1 MYRLTKYAFAAV
13 IVAADLTMA
22 SLPSAA
28 QGLELRV
35 GPGGV
40 DVRDRDRYPD
50 NYERSRR
57 GCSPDEALDAA
68 RDEGFRRARIA
79 SANSRRIVIEGMTRR
94 GPDRIVFANARGC
107 PEI

>member
-1 MYRLTKYAFAAV
+1 MFRVTKYAFAAM
-13 IVAADLTMA
+13 IVAADITV
-22 SLPSAA
+22 SVLPAAA
-28 QGLELRV
+28 QGIELRV

-50 NYERSRR
+50 RYERR

>member
-1 MYRLTKYAFAAV
+1 MNRFTKYAFAAV
-13 IVAADLTMA
+13 IIAADFTA
-22 SLPSAA
+22 ATLPAAA

-40 DVRDRDRYPD
+40 DVRDRDRDSDRYD
-50 NYERSRR
+50 RSRR

>member
-1 MYRLTKYAFAAV
+1 MHRFTTYAFAAV
-13 IVAADLTMA
+13 IVAADLTVA
-22 SLPSAA
+22 ALPVAA

-50 NYERSRR
+50 NYGRSRR

-94 GPDRIVFANARGC
+94 GPDRIVFANSRGC

>member
-1 MYRLTKYAFAAV
+1 MVAVLPAAG
-13 IVAADLTMA
+13 
-22 SLPSAA
+22 

-50 NYERSRR
+50 RYRDGYDRGR

-79 SANSRRIVIEGMTRR
+79 SANSRRIIIEGMTRR